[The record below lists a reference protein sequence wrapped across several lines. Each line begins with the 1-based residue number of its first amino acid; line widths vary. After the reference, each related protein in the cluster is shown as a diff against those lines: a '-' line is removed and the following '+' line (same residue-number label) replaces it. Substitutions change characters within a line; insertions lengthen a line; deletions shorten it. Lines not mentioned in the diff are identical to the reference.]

1 MFASLEV
8 TVQEQNTQIIEL
20 EDELQTSE
28 DARLRLEVNIN
39 ALRQRLDAIQ
49 REIDQAEDDRR
60 AWINDRNK
68 AYEAERED
76 FERSKQQLIQQRDK
90 LEVDLQNLRPQLEE
104 VRQEK
109 EQALRVSRR
118 LQVIPLDS
126 SPVYCK
132 RQRVYLD
139 TNS

>member
-126 SPVYCK
+126 SPAYCK